1 MLQFDKKSKLCPI
14 FVYNE
19 YQRNGFCHQ
28 FRPICDAITGSK
40 LLQLMIYVSENE
52 NENSLVEICPK
63 LVNELE
69 KV

>member
-1 MLQFDKKSKLCPI
+1 MLQFDEKSKLCPI

-19 YQRNGFCHQ
+19 YQRNDFCHQ
-28 FRPICDAITGSK
+28 FKPICDAITGSK
-40 LLQLMIYVSENE
+40 LLQLMFYVSE

-69 KV
+69 MV